1 MTRTVL
7 VVEDDFDTQHPL
19 AEILR
24 LKGYAVVTASDS
36 ERGFATALVKRPD
49 LIITDLLLP
58 GENGL
63 HLIMK
68 VRKDDLLKHTPII
81 VISGCLPP
89 MLAEA
94 KRLGADWCLQKPI
107 SFDRF
112 WETLEHLLGR
122 QRDAEQPEVRANP
135 GDPGRAVARR
145 IDDLVEQLR
154 QCSSEEAREKLLKLL
169 KQLILGRSKGSGRA

>member
-1 MTRTVL
+1 MKRTVL

-36 ERGFATALVKRPD
+36 ERGFATALARRPD

-58 GENGL
+58 GKSGL
-63 HLIMK
+63 HLITK
-68 VRKDDLLKHTPII
+68 VRKDDSLKLIPIL

-107 SFDRF
+107 SFEHF

-122 QRDAEQPEVRANP
+122 QRDGEQAEAKAYP
-135 GDPGRAVARR
+135 GDAGRAVASR

-154 QCSSEEAREKLLKLL
+154 ECSTEEAREQLLMLL
-169 KQLILGRSKGSGRA
+169 KQQILGRSKGSGHA

>member
-58 GENGL
+58 GKSGL
-63 HLIMK
+63 HLIMN
-68 VRKDDLLKHTPII
+68 VRKDDSLKRIPIM

-89 MLAEA
+89 MLDEA
-94 KRLGADWCLQKPI
+94 KRLGADCCLQKPI
-107 SFDRF
+107 SFEWF

-122 QRDAEQPEVRANP
+122 QRDSEPQEFKGYP
-135 GDPGRAVARR
+135 GDAGRVVATR

-154 QCSSEEAREKLLKLL
+154 KCSTEEAREDLLKLL
-169 KQLILGRSKGSGRA
+169 KQQILGRSQGSGRV